1 VSSTPAGSVVA
12 LDTEKPLTSEYR
24 RFDRRHVLC
33 KAGVALAYH
42 VIQRLEDDRVL
53 VRDTGQR
60 RIYADTI
67 LRIGRDAGLFCFGL
81 PDNHSHAGVECD
93 RSTAGRFAQRLA
105 VALRQN
111 LGLVVPFSPVRLRE
125 IRDQGHLNAAF
136 SYILAQSSHHGI
148 DADPWLEATAV
159 PDLLGLRVIGGYLRP
174 RVRALLPRVRRADLL
189 AKLAIEEL
197 DAGLTIDDL
206 ADAAAAVV
214 AAPALIGRARAIV
227 DARRAAIGFARGHGA
242 DTARIG
248 KLLGMSARAVRWLE
262 LTPARPELVRA
273 IGLQLG
279 LRARLP
285 RPSSD
290 FEVR

>member
-1 VSSTPAGSVVA
+1 MAV
-12 LDTEKPLTSEYR
+12 
-24 RFDRRHVLC
+24 
-33 KAGVALAYH
+33 AYH

-53 VRDTGQR
+53 VRDTAQR

-81 PDNHSHAGVECD
+81 PDTHSHAGVECD

-111 LGLVVPFSPVRLRE
+111 LGLVVPFGPVHIRE
-125 IRDQGHLNAAF
+125 IRDQAHLSNAF
-136 SYILAQSSHHGI
+136 SYILAQASHHGV

-189 AKLAIEEL
+189 ARLSIAEL
-197 DAGLTIDDL
+197 DAGPTLDDL
-206 ADAAAAVV
+206 SDAAAATIAV
-214 AAPALIGRARAIV
+214 PALVGRAATIV
-227 DARRAAIGFARGHGA
+227 DARRAAIAYARGQGA

-248 KLLGMSARAVRWLE
+248 QLLGISARAVRWLE
-262 LTPARPELVRA
+262 RSRARPDHVRA
-273 IGLQLG
+273 VGLQLG
-279 LRARLP
+279 LRARLR
-285 RPSSD
+285 RPSPD